1 MKHIAVG
8 GFFHESNTF
17 NPIVTGVDDFI
28 IFEGQE
34 VYTKGVHY
42 QQAQGIV
49 DYFRKRKDCR
59 LIPLVFA
66 RAVPNGEVDGDLY
79 QWLKERFFALL
90 EDQPQ
95 PDIFVLALHGSMRV
109 QGMGSAESDLLGE
122 IRRRYPRTPIV
133 SGLDMH
139 ATVTAQMLQYADAFV
154 GYKTAPHIDAWETGQ
169 HAARMADMILTKGAQ
184 LSMAAVKLPYLI
196 AGEKSE
202 TDTEPMRGLID
213 ELRDV
218 ESREGVCAASYL
230 LGFPWADAEENGI
243 TALVVTDNDPE
254 LADELAGQL
263 ADWFEEVKDGFGF
276 SSPALPPEQAL
287 RLALQDDYKPV
298 FVSDSGDNPTAGSTG
313 DNTTMI
319 GLLSG
324 MLRQL
329 AQTKKVL
336 VAGIYDDAAYQ
347 ICKASM
353 GDVITLSVGGRYDDK
368 YSQPVELTGRV
379 TKQVASFGPFD
390 SGLVLFATDAFELI
404 ITSRHI
410 GFTGVDMFQALD
422 IDYLNKDVIVVKLGY
437 LTPDFKEIAAKSYL
451 ALSQGCTDEVLS
463 RLDYSGSYELL

>member
-49 DYFRKRKDCR
+49 DYFRGREDCH

-79 QWLKERFFALL
+79 QRLKERFFALL

-109 QGMGSAESDLLGE
+109 QGIGSAESDLLSE
-122 IRRRYPRTPIV
+122 IRRRYLQTPIV
-133 SGLDMH
+133 SGMDMH
-139 ATVTAQMLQYADAFV
+139 ATVNTRMLEYADAFV

-169 HAARMADMILTKGAQ
+169 HAARMADMILTHGIK
-184 LSMAAVKLPYLI
+184 LTMAAVKLPYLI

-202 TDTEPMRGLID
+202 TDTQPMQGLID
-213 ELRDV
+213 ELRAV

-230 LGFPWADAEENGI
+230 LGFPWADAQENGV
-243 TALVVTDNDPE
+243 TALVVTDNDQE

-263 ADWFEEVKDGFGF
+263 AERFEEVKDGFGF
-276 SSPALPPEQAL
+276 SSPAYPPEQAL
-287 RLALQDDYKPV
+287 RLALQDDCKPV

-313 DNTTMI
+313 DNTTI
-319 GLLSG
+319 IQLLSG
-324 MLRQL
+324 ELKHL
-329 AQTKKVL
+329 SESKKVL
-336 VAGIYDDAAYQ
+336 LAGIYDDAAYA
-347 ICKASM
+347 ICKESQ
-353 GDVITLSVGGRYDDK
+353 GRTITLKVGGRYDSK
-368 YSQPVELTGRV
+368 YTQPIELTGKV
-379 TKQVASFGPFD
+379 MKHVQSFGPFA

-422 IDYLNKDVIVVKLGY
+422 IDYLDKDVIVVKLGY

-451 ALSQGCTDEVLS
+451 ALSRGCTDEVLS
-463 RLDYSGSYELL
+463 RLDYSASYELL